1 MSNLEKFEHWSN
13 PSKGIYRYVISA
25 GACYEIH
32 LLYCEEHHGEYLID
46 KETTKAALYLAGD
59 WFKNV
64 GSDKPISF
72 FQRECL
78 LKEGT
83 IQECLKKAVE
93 DDEEYNNA

>member
-1 MSNLEKFEHWSN
+1 MSNLGKFEHWSN
-13 PSKGIYRYVISA
+13 PFKGIYRYAISA

-32 LLYCEEHHGEYLID
+32 ILYCEEHHGEYLID
-46 KETTKAALYLAGD
+46 KETTKASLYLAGD
-59 WFKNV
+59 WWVPSTKLSYFK
-64 GSDKPISF
+64 
-72 FQRECL
+72 RECL